1 MLDVTR
7 ENNMPFWKY
16 RKQNNIL
23 KNIFKK
29 KLTHNQIMLNKCNNT
44 D

>member
-1 MLDVTR
+1 MLDITR

-29 KLTHNQIMLNKCNNT
+29 RLTQIMLNNT